1 MSNSK
6 YQFCH
11 CKSIRSFACPKRIVT
26 KSKIFS
32 IADLETFARA
42 AFRKTKI
49 YIYVASLIAC
59 CSLTIQMPCI
69 CLHCT
74 SSYMRKLPRTIF
86 KVFKAK
92 CLLSILPGR
101 CNRFAREL
109 SRPKKIMPWLRET
122 ISKVIFWAEFIR
134 MSSIKEF
141 VRQKITQEIHA
152 LQTDQSAFNTFSVL
166 LRSMSRWLK
175 KLNKCASNLGQT
187 WKRNTEKKIK
197 TKSTFGRIFRWFKL
211 LILIRNVL
219 LRLIY

>member
-1 MSNSK
+1 M
-6 YQFCH
+6 QPFCAGVV
-11 CKSIRSFACPKRIVT
+11 S
-26 KSKIFS
+26 
-32 IADLETFARA
+32 
-42 AFRKTKI
+42 
-49 YIYVASLIAC
+49 
-59 CSLTIQMPCI
+59 
-69 CLHCT
+69 
-74 SSYMRKLPRTIF
+74 
-86 KVFKAK
+86 
-92 CLLSILPGR
+92 
-101 CNRFAREL
+101 
-109 SRPKKIMPWLRET
+109 PKKIYALTQGT
-122 ISKVIFWAEFIR
+122 ISKVFFWAEFIR